1 MKTHIGP
8 IYLILGLMAVSSLAI
23 GASKTPTTPSA
34 PIGHAVHAQ
43 ALLPSPSS
51 FRFEVTQDGRTVPA
65 RLIVIG
71 TSAIE
76 DEARV
81 QIEAKVAKALAAA
94 RARKAG

>member
-23 GASKTPTTPSA
+23 GASETPA
-34 PIGHAVHAQ
+34 PRTVHVVHAQ

-51 FRFEVTQDGRTVPA
+51 FR
-65 RLIVIG
+65 LIG
-71 TSAIE
+71 TTALE
-76 DEARV
+76 EATQARV
-81 QIEAKVAKALAAA
+81 EAKVAKALAAA